1 MTLPHKLIKIGSDGY
16 ADCPDCSAR
25 IHCGTVGI
33 ANITKRHQ
41 GSAVC
46 KAKKAKNDKK
56 AAQNLKKNTILDF
69 FGKAR
74 IAPAVPSSILASK
87 PVLSLGI
94 EPSIINTTTNPLL
107 LPADHAP
114 PLDRVAAT
122 QTIAR
127 TTTSKLAPASQVDA
141 GTSIEENFLAKF
153 HRLINSLPDSIP
165 EATEYDTLAMFGGN
179 PQDCDDPSLD
189 GDDLWE
195 EVLNGMMK
203 NVFGWGTEGDMKNV
217 IRRGR
222 KGLDGLLNFVKFF
235 VVKRCV
241 SMGLFEGKL
250 SHLIHALEN
259 M

>member
-1 MTLPHKLIKIGSDGY
+1 MTRLHKLIKIGRDGY
-16 ADCPDCSAR
+16 ADCPDCGAR

-46 KAKKAKNDKK
+46 KAKKVKNDKK
-56 AAQNLKKNTILDF
+56 AAAQDSKKNTILNF
-69 FGKAR
+69 FGKAKL
-74 IAPAVPSSILASK
+74 APAVPSSIPTSK
-87 PVLSLGI
+87 PVFSLGI
-94 EPSIINTTTNPLL
+94 ERSIISTITDPVPPAAPQKIACATASITPALQVNT
-107 LPADHAP
+107 A
-114 PLDRVAAT
+114 
-122 QTIAR
+122 I
-127 TTTSKLAPASQVDA
+127 
-141 GTSIEENFLAKF
+141 SIKDNFLEKF
-153 HRLINSLPDSIP
+153 HSLINRLPESIP

-179 PQDCDDPSLD
+179 PQDCDDPSLN

-203 NVFGWGTEGDMKNV
+203 NVLGWGMESDMNNV

-222 KGLDGLLNFVKFF
+222 KGLDGLLNFVKYF
-235 VVKRCV
+235 VVKRGV

-250 SHLIHALEN
+250 SHLIHALED